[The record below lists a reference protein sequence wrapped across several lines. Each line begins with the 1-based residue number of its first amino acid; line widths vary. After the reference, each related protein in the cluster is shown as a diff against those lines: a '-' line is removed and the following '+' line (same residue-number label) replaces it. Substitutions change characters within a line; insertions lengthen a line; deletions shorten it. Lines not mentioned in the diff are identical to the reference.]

1 MKNKEKLDRFAQ
13 MANGGKKL
21 TGEIKRLEEIPPR
34 KINRI
39 ELPCKDV
46 SVSKREF
53 NEREEYKNFF
63 EEKAKLKEHYLPF
76 LLDFSPSVNN
86 DLIKTDLKEFLFK
99 AESQID
105 KADFTKVL
113 TSNEGFEKIT
123 VPHYVGPDGRWNA
136 FYKTNFNVDNKP
148 QNRRFI
154 LEFECVDYIAEVYI
168 NGRVV
173 GTHEGFFASFS
184 FDITDYIKI
193 GENQLFVVVKNDY
206 TTTGTSINGVNNRG
220 DKIYG
225 ATHLGYDEPEL
236 GWHHCP
242 AGLGI
247 TGKVTLLECNNQR
260 ITDIFVRPN
269 IDDSKIT
276 VNTSIQNYTLDNPSY
291 NIEYSIYGRN
301 FQQTVFENK
310 GGDISQ
316 IRISE
321 NIVTQDFELQ
331 NFKLWTINE
340 PYLYTIK
347 VTLKDKDG
355 KIIDEQKT
363 HFGMRKFIMDECS
376 TPKGKFYFNNERII
390 LRGTNEM
397 GHLPRAVMENNDEQ
411 LLDDIL
417 TAKVANLNYYRM
429 TQRPVHKKIYEFFDM
444 TGMLC
449 QTDFPLFSY
458 LKQSAL
464 ASALKQVCEMEKH
477 VRNHPCCIIDTFCNE
492 TLDKTAWG
500 EEQYVLGRLEIE
512 KFFNAAKEIVL
523 LYNPDR
529 VIKYNE
535 GDYAP
540 IENTYGISDFHT
552 YTYWYVSHALPSGK
566 FNKGYL
572 PPIRKDWMTGCGEYG
587 CDGLD
592 TLELMKKYCPK
603 SWYPNTDAELWSPVN
618 IAKEQ
623 CYLLH
628 GDFFTEQE
636 NAKDWISVS
645 REHQRYAT
653 KELTLSLRR
662 RVDYVQS
669 TAIHLLIDAWP
680 CGWTKALVDVDRMPK
695 PAYYALKEATLPF
708 RVNLRR
714 DRYTLYNDE
723 VIKTEVYLL
732 NDTGKSQSAKINL
745 AVYENKELKK
755 GYSVSA
761 IAKGCS
767 ADYIGEINYTPTK
780 GFEGIIEIRTETLG
794 ENSTYDSVEFKVVN
808 RFNYSNE
815 LPAVYGEKVIDFNK
829 LCGVIKN
836 DNLVVCDQEYFVGNQ
851 EKLEKFVT
859 DGGKLVLFINKPLEI
874 MGEFIN
880 FRIHSLEEEVRANNF
895 VARNENSKYTK
906 EFGELDFRNFY
917 NSLVDY
923 QDLTAWFKF
932 EWKDAEEI
940 LYTYEYTGEEQ
951 YKLHKKHKYICA
963 EKKFGKG
970 SIILSTISTL
980 NGCIGCNPVL
990 DKFLVNLFEM

>member
-1 MKNKEKLDRFAQ
+1 MKNKEKSDRFAQ

-21 TGEIKRLEEIPPR
+21 TGEIKRLKEIPPKQIKR
-34 KINRI
+34 L
-39 ELPCKDV
+39 ELSTNNVVVKQ
-46 SVSKREF
+46 REF
-53 NEREEYKNFF
+53 NEQEEYIKYLT
-63 EEKAKLKEHYLPF
+63 EKVKLKAHYLPF
-76 LLDFSPSVNN
+76 MQDFSPSVNN
-86 DLIKTDLKEFLFK
+86 DLIKTDLKEFLYK
-99 AESQID
+99 PESEKD
-105 KADFTKVL
+105 KVDFL
-113 TSNEGFEKIT
+113 SALNNDEGFEKVT
-123 VPHYVGPDGRWNA
+123 LPHYIGPDGRWNA
-136 FYKTNFNVDNKP
+136 FYKTNFNVAVKS

-154 LEFECVDYIAEVYI
+154 LDFECVDYIAEVYI

-173 GTHEGFFASFS
+173 GLHEGFFANFS
-184 FDITDYIKI
+184 FDITDYVKI
-193 GENQLFVVVKNDY
+193 GKNQLFVVVKNDY

-220 DKIYG
+220 DKVYA
-225 ATHLGYDEPEL
+225 ATHLGYDEPEQ

-247 TGKVTLLECNNQR
+247 TGNVILIECNNQR

-276 VNTSIQNYTLDNPSY
+276 VNTSIQNYTLDNPNY
-291 NIEYSIYGRN
+291 DIEYSVYGRN
-301 FQQTVFENK
+301 FEQTIFENK
-310 GGDISQ
+310 SGDISQ

-321 NIVTQDFELQ
+321 NIVVQEFRLEDFR
-331 NFKLWTINE
+331 LWTINE

-347 VTLKDKDG
+347 VTLKDKSG
-355 KIIDEQKT
+355 KVIDEQKT
-363 HFGMRKFIMDECS
+363 HFGMRKFSMDENS

-417 TAKVANLNYYRM
+417 IAKIANLNYYRM

-464 ASALKQVCEMEKH
+464 GSALKQVCEMEKH

-603 SWYPNTDAELWSPVN
+603 SWYPKTDTEPWSPVN

-623 CYLLH
+623 CYILH
-628 GDFFTEQE
+628 GDFFPEQE
-636 NAKDWISVS
+636 NAKDWIRVS

-662 RVDYVQS
+662 RVDYIQS

-680 CGWTKALVDVDRMPK
+680 CGWTKTLVDVDRLPK
-695 PAYYALKEATLPF
+695 PAYYALKEVNIPL

-714 DRYTLYNDE
+714 DRYTLYNDQA
-723 VIKTEVYLL
+723 ITTEVYLL
-732 NDTGKSQSAKINL
+732 NDTSKKQSAKINV
-745 AVYENKELKK
+745 AVYENCEFKK
-755 GYSVSA
+755 GYSVNG
-761 IAKGCS
+761 KVEGCS
-767 ADYIGEINYTPTK
+767 ADYLGEINYTPTK
-780 GFEGIIEIRTETLG
+780 GFEGNIEVRCETLG
-794 ENSTYDSVEFKVVN
+794 ENSNYDSVEFKIVN
-808 RFNYSNE
+808 RFNYSNK
-815 LPAVYGEKVIDFNK
+815 LPAIYGERVKDYK
-829 LCGVIKN
+829 LLCGRDIDEKQII
-836 DNLVVCDQEYFVGNQ
+836 CDQEYFVNNQ
-851 EKLEKFVT
+851 EQLEKFVT
-859 DGGKLVLFINKPLEI
+859 DGGKLILFINRPLEI
-874 MGEFIN
+874 MGETIN
-880 FRIHSLEEEVRANNF
+880 FRIHTLEEEVRANNF

-917 NSLVDY
+917 NSDTDY

-963 EKKFGKG
+963 EKKFGNG
-970 SIILSTISTL
+970 SIIMSTLTAL
-980 NGCIGCNPVL
+980 NGCIGYNPVL
-990 DKFLVNLFEM
+990 DKFLINLMEK